1 MRTTVDID
9 AVLLKRLRD
18 AAHERNVPLKDFLNG
33 VLRRGLEKDLPSTA
47 DEFRGKAF
55 SMGIPSD
62 PHVFDKALSL
72 AASIEDEGSVAKL
85 LMRK

>member
-18 AAHERNVPLKDFLNG
+18 AAHERGVPLKEVLNG
-33 VLRRGLEKDLPSTA
+33 ALRRGLEKGAPPA
-47 DEFRGKAF
+47 KRRFRGATF
-55 SMGIPSD
+55 PMGMPTD
-62 PHVFDKALSL
+62 PHLLDKALSL
-72 AASIEDEGSVAKL
+72 ASTLEDEAIVAKL